1 MLIPGLMECIVSIM
15 LSLVA
20 FVVARVFTL
29 LSILS
34 NSQIGWRPTVSPPSR
49 FPYLK
54 MQRVLLYSLYDS
66 QLHTW
71 NCDDSEKAVA
81 ALPQEEFANNCQLHE
96 LRNFSIKP
104 RWRPIVKHR
113 QNIWKPSFCKLTM
126 EMLVEVTPWT
136 VLSHFV
142 HVHCKFF
149 SQFRKLLR
157 AKIQPSSIIIR

>member
-1 MLIPGLMECIVSIM
+1 MLIPGLMECIVSDYAESRSICCC
-15 LSLVA
+15 A
-20 FVVARVFTL
+20 CFTL

-49 FPYLK
+49 FPYLR

-81 ALPQEEFANNCQLHE
+81 ALPQEEFANNRQLHE

-104 RWRPIVKHR
+104 RWRPIVKHK
-113 QNIWKPSFCKLTM
+113 QNIRKPSFCKLTM
-126 EMLVEVTPWT
+126 EMLVKVTPWM